1 MRIQKSGRSPKL
13 YAPKA
18 YHSYAA
24 WAGDHLAWHLVR
36 IGLFVHLF
44 VCPVCPTV
52 LSCPV
57 LCVRRS
63 FLFACHLAII
73 IYIFSCYLFKCRPF
87 LSFVKIVA
95 ANDFICEVIKFT
107 FTFLFVCHCVPT
119 INRILEHTEQ
129 LRYFYCHRKLWTCL
143 SGFGCFKFCLLA
155 SLSFALPEFSSRKGE
170 GILMT
175 FCTFADCSS
184 VSADY
189 RICTWALNLPGFCQH
204 MSTWIACTIY
214 SGCP

>member
-36 IGLFVHLF
+36 FGLFVHLF
-44 VCPVCPTV
+44 VCPVCITV

-63 FLFACHLAII
+63 FLFACHFAII

-95 ANDFICEVIKFT
+95 ANDFICEAIKFT

-155 SLSFALPEFSSRKGE
+155 SLSFALPEFSARKGKPNDLLYFCRLQF
-170 GILMT
+170 GICRLQDLHMGT
-175 FCTFADCSS
+175 KFARFL
-184 VSADY
+184 SAHE
-189 RICTWALNLPGFCQH
+189 H
-204 MSTWIACTIY
+204 MNSMHY
-214 SGCP
+214 L